1 MVHDQGSK
9 RQRPAFLPCA
19 VPPSSLEPMGLKV
32 AVVAS
37 KEPAELVAFVSL
49 REGIAEHMRD
59 LEQGFLR
66 VCQAWMEL

>member
-1 MVHDQGSK
+1 MD
-9 RQRPAFLPCA
+9 
-19 VPPSSLEPMGLKV
+19 LKV

-66 VCQAWMEL
+66 MCQAWMEL